1 MAGMFENHDHA
12 RFETTA
18 LSFGPPSESRERT
31 RLLAAFDRFLDVRMQ
46 SDQSVVEL
54 MRTLEIDIAI
64 DLKGF
69 TQDARTGI
77 LARRPAPV
85 QVSYLGYPGTM
96 GARYIDYL
104 IADRFVIP
112 DQQRPAYSEKVVW
125 LPECYQ
131 VNDAKRPI
139 TAFTSSRGSTGLPEG
154 AFVFCCFNASYK
166 ITPELFD
173 VWMRLLRDIPTSV
186 LWLIAGRSHAPDN
199 LRCEAQARGVA
210 PDRLVFAPVTSSQ
223 EHLARHQLADLFLDT
238 HPYNAHT
245 TASDALW
252 AGLPVLT
259 YAGETFAGRVAGSL
273 LQAVGLSELV
283 TLSLEDYEAL
293 ARELASNPARL
304 AVLRQKLAQGITT
317 ASLFDT
323 VRTTRHIEAAF
334 ATMWERHC
342 RDEPPQ
348 AFAVTPLP

>member
-1 MAGMFENHDHA
+1 
-12 RFETTA
+12 
-18 LSFGPPSESRERT
+18 
-31 RLLAAFDRFLDVRMQ
+31 
-46 SDQSVVEL
+46 
-54 MRTLEIDIAI
+54 
-64 DLKGF
+64 
-69 TQDARTGI
+69 
-77 LARRPAPV
+77 
-85 QVSYLGYPGTM
+85 
-96 GARYIDYL
+96 
-104 IADRFVIP
+104 
-112 DQQRPAYSEKVVW
+112 
-125 LPECYQ
+125 
-131 VNDAKRPI
+131 
-139 TAFTSSRGSTGLPEG
+139 
-154 AFVFCCFNASYK
+154 
-166 ITPELFD
+166 
-173 VWMRLLRDIPTSV
+173 MRLLRDIPTSV

-304 AVLRQKLAQGITT
+304 AVLRQKLAQDITT